1 MNRDQRIGRSE
12 RLKARLKQEWGR
24 LTDDEVMEA
33 EGNVEELAARIR
45 EKYGE
50 SREKIA
56 ARINELMDEV
66 RNEENP

>member
-1 MNRDQRIGRSE
+1 MNRDQMMGRSE

-24 LTDDEVMEA
+24 LTDDEVVEA

-45 EKYGE
+45 EKYGD

-66 RNEENP
+66 RNEDNP